1 MMALNHFA
9 FWSIIDKADWF
20 LGATARR
27 RNCWYIMKNGCPGVS
42 IDEVMRWPLS
52 RLRRALS
59 DINFLIE
66 QENKNAEK

>member
-9 FWSIIDKADWF
+9 FWAIIDSADWF
-20 LGATARR
+20 TGATARR
-27 RNCWYIMKNGCPGVS
+27 RNAWYIVKNGNPGVS

-66 QENKNAEK
+66 HENKNAKG